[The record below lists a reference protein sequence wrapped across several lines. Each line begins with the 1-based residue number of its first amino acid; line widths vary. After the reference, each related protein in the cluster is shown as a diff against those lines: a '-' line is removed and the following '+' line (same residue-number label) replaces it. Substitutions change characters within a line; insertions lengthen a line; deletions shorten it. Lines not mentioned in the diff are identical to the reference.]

1 MPSFI
6 HFLTS
11 IYSAPTPCPTT
22 MLGTEDPR
30 IEHAHR
36 PEGATYIQ
44 ITVIVTYV
52 PNKDKF
58 KAL

>member
-1 MPSFI
+1 MYSFFNKHLLSTYPMPN
-6 HFLTS
+6 
-11 IYSAPTPCPTT
+11 T

>member
-1 MPSFI
+1 MPN
-6 HFLTS
+6 
-11 IYSAPTPCPTT
+11 T